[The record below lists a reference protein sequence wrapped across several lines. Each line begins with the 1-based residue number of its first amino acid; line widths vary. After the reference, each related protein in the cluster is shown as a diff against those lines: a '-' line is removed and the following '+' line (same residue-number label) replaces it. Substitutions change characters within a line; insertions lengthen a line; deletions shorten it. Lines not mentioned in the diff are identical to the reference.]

1 MAYKS
6 FLVSLLFMLGLIVLA
21 IANPQTVIS
30 ASNSIRETIIADYGF
45 VFTYSAGLILLL
57 QLIICCT
64 KYGSIKLC
72 KAQDMHKA
80 PSYSNLAYWSM
91 ILACGIGVAPI
102 FWTVLEPVAH
112 MQEGMTLQ
120 DNMMWVY
127 HHWTLGSGSYYGLFA
142 LCIGYLMY
150 NKQQSFDIRYLFKS
164 NIVNT
169 IVCSSLAVAIAVS
182 LALTFMYVLEI
193 MTSFYSWSLTMWIA
207 LITACTLGTAYTRID
222 KGLKYTSYLVIAVTL
237 ALIGWVAYNF
247 DYPFI
252 ERWAENWVQ
261 FIINEPVM
269 LIENGQTMDKQW
281 LAQWS
286 FNYFASWLSWAV
298 FLGMFVAKISY
309 GRTIRSML
317 IGAVVVPSILSTLWF
332 TVFGEA
338 SILSSAITTFQLL
351 SAVPHLELT
360 TSAIAVMTILFF
372 VVQHDS
378 AGLILE
384 DLTVRNSRL
393 LWVALIAV
401 LTYVLAILPS
411 NSVELLRNITTI
423 TAVPIL
429 ILLCYVFYL
438 FVRAK

>member
-6 FLVSLLFMLGLIVLA
+6 FLLSLLFMLGLIVLA
-21 IANPQTVIS
+21 IANPQTVIN
-30 ASNSIRETIIADYGF
+30 ASDSIRETIIADYGF
-45 VFTYSAGLILLL
+45 VFTWSAGLILLL

-72 KAQDMHKA
+72 KPWDIHKPPA
-80 PSYSNLAYWSM
+80 YSNLAYWSM

-102 FWTVLEPVAH
+102 FWTVLEPVQH
-112 MQEGMTLQ
+112 MAEGLSLQ

-127 HHWTLGSGSYYGLFA
+127 HHWTLGAGSYYGLFA

-150 NKQQSFDIRYLFKS
+150 NKLQTFDIRYLFKS
-164 NIVNT
+164 SIANT
-169 IVCSSLAVAIAVS
+169 LVCSSLAVAIAVS

-193 MTSFYSWSLTMWIA
+193 MSSFYSWSIPTWI
-207 LITACTLGTAYTRID
+207 LFITAFTLGTAYTRID
-222 KGLKYTSYLVIAVTL
+222 KGLKYTSYCVIGVTL
-237 ALIGWVAYNF
+237 SLIGWVAHNF

-252 ERWAENWVQ
+252 ERWINNWGV
-261 FIINEPVM
+261 FLLNEPYM
-269 LIENGQTMDKQW
+269 LMENGQTMSKQW

-317 IGAVVVPSILSTLWF
+317 IGAVVVPSVLSTLWF

-338 SILSSAITTFQLL
+338 ALLSTATNTFQLL

-360 TSAIAVMTILFF
+360 TGAIAIMTVLFF

-384 DLTVRNSRL
+384 DLTVKNSRL
-393 LWVALIAV
+393 LWVALIAI

-429 ILLCYVFYL
+429 ALLCYVFYL
-438 FVRAK
+438 FVRNK